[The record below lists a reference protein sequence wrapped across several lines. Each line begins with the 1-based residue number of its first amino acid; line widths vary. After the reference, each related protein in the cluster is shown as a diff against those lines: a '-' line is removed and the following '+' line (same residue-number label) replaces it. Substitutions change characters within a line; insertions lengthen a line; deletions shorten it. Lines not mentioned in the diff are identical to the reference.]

1 MKRCK
6 KCRSEIKTYINY
18 YGAERDLC
26 SNPECEKGQ
35 DVVTTN
41 KRPDPTMNG
50 KSTGE

>member
-26 SNPECEKGQ
+26 SNPECEKGEAI
-35 DVVTTN
+35 
-41 KRPDPTMNG
+41 KELEMTMNG